1 MFGRPVLI
9 LPLLTW
15 CVHRTVII
23 WHENMDSRAL
33 FDSLPA
39 LDSLIFESIK
49 WSRIFNFT
57 FVGIYTVLS
66 LSREAKSVNM
76 SSRGGGECIFTYTGF
91 TT

>member
-15 CVHRTVII
+15 RGHRTVIM
-23 WHENMDSRAL
+23 WHEDSRAL

-49 WSRIFNFT
+49 WSSIFNFT
-57 FVGIYTVLS
+57 FVGIYTMRH
-66 LSREAKSVNM
+66 REGRPPRLTSALPPTPAGS
-76 SSRGGGECIFTYTGF
+76 
-91 TT
+91 

>member
-15 CVHRTVII
+15 RGHRTVIMR
-23 WHENMDSRAL
+23 HEDSRAL

-49 WSRIFNFT
+49 WSSIFNFT
-57 FVGIYTVLS
+57 FVGLYTMLL